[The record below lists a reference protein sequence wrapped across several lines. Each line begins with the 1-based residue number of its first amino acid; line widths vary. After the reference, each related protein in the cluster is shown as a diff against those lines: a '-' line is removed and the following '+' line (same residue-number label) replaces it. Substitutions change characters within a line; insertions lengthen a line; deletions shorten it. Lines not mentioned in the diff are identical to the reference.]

1 MWVDQVK
8 LSAHRQRFD
17 LGGACLP
24 QEICAEERLCR
35 CGAQSIVTVVA
46 TDQDVVLPERID
58 EVLSELLVLFVAW
71 TRTRTWPNPNS
82 GNSTSAIFKGFFN
95 STKIAAFVFI
105 VSLYITPQTTAD
117 P

>member
-58 EVLSELLVLFVAW
+58 EVLSELLVLFELILDVSSDV
-71 TRTRTWPNPNS
+71 PEVNS
-82 GNSTSAIFKGFFN
+82 GLIQRQ
-95 STKIAAFVFI
+95 
-105 VSLYITPQTTAD
+105 P
-117 P
+117 PEP